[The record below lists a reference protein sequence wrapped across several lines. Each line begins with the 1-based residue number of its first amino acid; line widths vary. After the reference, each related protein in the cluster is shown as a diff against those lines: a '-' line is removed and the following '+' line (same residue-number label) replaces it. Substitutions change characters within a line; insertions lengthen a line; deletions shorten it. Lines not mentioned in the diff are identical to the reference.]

1 MRSLYLLI
9 WCLSFHSLSAAD
21 RPNVLFIAVDDLN
34 DWVGVFGGHPL
45 AQTPNLDRFAEEGAI
60 VFQNTHCPGPICG
73 PSRSAILSGFMPSTT
88 GVYGNSTNMLGSEHV
103 QKYATL
109 PEYFSRNG
117 YNTLSRG
124 KISHAHYTMNGS
136 DRGQWM
142 YDHWEPNSG
151 SNQLIKGSLT
161 SLDQNLING
170 QPGPPSDFTRGNGSP
185 FSWGVVGA
193 KTEETSD
200 YQTALWAA
208 QQLQAEHEKPF
219 FLAVGLSK
227 PHLPFYSPQEFWDLY
242 PEGGDYA
249 PEIREDDLDDI
260 LNAGGKPSAQA
271 TPDYL
276 WLKQNGLI
284 NECARAYLACLSY
297 ADRCLGVVFDGL
309 KKSPHAD
316 NTIVVFWGD
325 HGWHLGEKLRYRK
338 GYLWSES
345 TRAPMM
351 VRLPEMTSRQD
362 CERPVNLIDFYPT
375 LIELCGV
382 PEKPELDGRSF
393 VPLLKD
399 PTQEWEPTVTV
410 AGNGNASVHDE
421 RWNYIRRADGSEQL
435 YDLEADPMEWTNLAS
450 NPEHADVK
458 ARLGKSYPKSFA
470 DSPPTLSR
478 EAKDR
483 AKKLGKGIDETI
495 RPMRVELK
503 LK

>member
-1 MRSLYLLI
+1 MRFFVFSFLVALLQPVI
-9 WCLSFHSLSAAD
+9 AGD

-34 DWVGVFGGHPL
+34 DWVGAFGGHPL
-45 AQTPNLDRFAEEGAI
+45 AQTPNLDRFAEEGAV
-60 VFQNTHCPGPICG
+60 VFQNAHCPGPVCG
-73 PSRSAILSGFMPSTT
+73 PSRSAILSGFMPNTT
-88 GVYGNSTNMLGSEHV
+88 GVYGNSTNMLGSEYV

-117 YNTLSRG
+117 YNSLSRG
-124 KISHAHYTMNGS
+124 KISHAHYTKNGA

-142 YDHWEPNSG
+142 YDHWEPTSG
-151 SNQLIKGSLT
+151 STNLIKESFT
-161 SLDQNLING
+161 SRDQNLIKG
-170 QPGPPSDFTRGNGSP
+170 QPGPPSEFTKGNGSP
-185 FSWGVVGA
+185 FSWGVAGA
-193 KTEETSD
+193 ETEETSD

-208 QQLQAEHEKPF
+208 KQLQADHDKPF

-260 LNAGGKPSAQA
+260 LNAGGKPSARP

-297 ADRCLGVVFDGL
+297 ADHCLGVIFDGL
-309 KKSPHAD
+309 RESPHAD
-316 NTIVVFWGD
+316 NTIVIFWGD

-351 VRLPEMTSRQD
+351 VRLPEMTERQD

-393 VPLLKD
+393 VPLLMAPD
-399 PTQEWEPTVTV
+399 QEWIPTVTV
-410 AGNGNASVHDE
+410 AGKGNASVHDE
-421 RWNYIRRADGSEQL
+421 RWNYIRKADGAEEL
-435 YDLEADPMEWTNLAS
+435 YDLKSDPMEWTNLAS
-450 NPEHADVK
+450 IPEHATVK
-458 ARLGKSYPKSFA
+458 ATLRKYYPASFA
-470 DSPPTLSR
+470 ESPPTLSKD
-478 EAKDR
+478 AKEK
-483 AKKLGKGIDETI
+483 AKKAGKGMDETI
-495 RPMRVELK
+495 RPKRVKLDLK
-503 LK
+503 